1 MGVQQE
7 TGREAQPA
15 WHAMSPGEVLGRTGS
30 DRRGLGGE
38 EAAVRLER
46 DGPNA
51 LPETPGKPLWQIVLA
66 QFKDTMIVVLLIAAV
81 VSAVVSRELVDSAV
95 ILVLVLANAVIGT
108 WQEVKAARSLNALR
122 AMSAPHANALRDGE
136 PVHLAASELVVGD
149 VVLLAAGDAVP
160 ADLRLIEAANLRID
174 ESALTGESHAAD
186 KNTDP
191 APADVPLGDRTG
203 MAFSATLVAAGRGSG
218 VVVATGPRT
227 QVGGIAELIAS
238 GPDVVTPMQLRLAAL
253 GRTIGIAV
261 IVVCVGLFALGLAQ
275 GRDALETLML
285 AVSLAV
291 AAIPEGL
298 VAISTVVLALGVQRM
313 AARGAIVRTLPAVET
328 LGSTTVICSDK
339 TGTLTENRMT
349 VVESWEPGGGDGAE
363 PSARLVNVAVLCTD
377 ASVSHGP
384 GTADDDGGPGA
395 SDTDPAAAVVGDPTE
410 VALVR
415 WGLER
420 GVAKPELEREHPR
433 VGEVPFDSAR
443 KRMTTVHRSAD
454 GSLGICTKGGLDE
467 VLAVCAPIDDEL
479 RARIDAANREMA
491 GRALRVLALAGRRIE
506 ADDGGLPGTE
516 AAGPS
521 VPTGE
526 AAESELHFLG
536 LVGMIDPPRAQ
547 VPGAVAECTS
557 AGITTV
563 MITGDHAAT
572 AEAIAAEIGLLDSG
586 GPASPDR
593 TGAVRRVVTGRELA
607 AMDDAEL
614 AERVTEIA
622 VYARVSPHDKVRIV
636 EAWRSRGAVVAMT
649 GDGVNDAPALQR
661 ADIGCAMGLVGTD
674 VAKDASDIVLTDDN
688 FATIVAAVREGRRI
702 QANVLKAI
710 AFLLSS
716 NVGEVLALVVA
727 IALGWAAPLAATHI
741 LLVNLVTD
749 GAPALALGV
758 DPADKDVMRRGP
770 NRGTQIFTRGRVRR
784 ILYQGAAFA
793 TVTLVAFQLGGAGER
808 GSLELAQTMAFA
820 TLALSQVVHS
830 FSVRSVT
837 RSVFVDPPWRNRML
851 LLAAVF
857 STGVV
862 GACIAVPPLA
872 AVLGFSSL
880 ALGQWGVVVGLSF
893 APLVLVEIVKVL
905 GLNEPSAQPTNA
917 ELA

>member
-7 TGREAQPA
+7 TDPGAQPA

-30 DRRGLGGE
+30 ARAGLSSE

-51 LPETPGKPLWQIVLA
+51 LPETAGKPLWQIVLS
-66 QFKDTMIVVLLIAAV
+66 QFKDTMIVVLLIAAM

-95 ILVLVLANAVIGT
+95 IIVLVIANAVIGT

-122 AMSAPHANALRDGE
+122 AMSAPHADALRDGE

-160 ADLRLIEAANLRID
+160 ADLRLVEAANLRID

-191 APADVPLGDRTG
+191 APADVTLGDRTG

-218 VVVATGPRT
+218 VVVATGLRT

-253 GRTIGIAV
+253 GRTLGIAV
-261 IVVCVGLFALGLAQ
+261 LVVCAGLFALGLAQ

-349 VVESWEPGGGDGAE
+349 VVESWEPGGEAE
-363 PSARLVNVAVLCTD
+363 PSERLVRVAVLCTD
-377 ASVSHGP
+377 ASISHGR
-384 GTADDDGGPGA
+384 GTVDDDGGPA
-395 SDTDPAAAVVGDPTE
+395 SSDTDPAAAVVGDPTE

-420 GVAKPELEREHPR
+420 GAAKPELEREHPR

-454 GSLGICTKGGLDE
+454 GSLGVCTKGGLDE
-467 VLAVCAPIDDEL
+467 VLAVCVSVDEEL
-479 RARIDAANREMA
+479 RARIDAANRDMA

-506 ADDGGLPGTE
+506 ADDGAPRGADATE
-516 AAGPS
+516 LE

-526 AAESELHFLG
+526 AAESELTFLG

-593 TGAVRRVVTGRELA
+593 TGGVRRVVTGRDLA

-614 AERVTEIA
+614 AERVTEIG

-793 TVTLVAFQLGGAGER
+793 TVTLVAFQLGGAGVT

-857 STGVV
+857 STAVV
-862 GACIAVPPLA
+862 VACIAIPGLA
-872 AVLGFSSL
+872 AVLGFTSL
-880 ALGQWGVVVGLSF
+880 GLGQWAAVVGLAF
-893 APLVLVEIVKVL
+893 APLVLVEIVKAL

-917 ELA
+917 DLA